1 MSTTVNAT
9 TDRIRLVGLSARGH
23 HGVLPFEREEGQLF
37 TVDVTLD
44 LGPRGTAV
52 AAVTDSLD
60 DAVDYSSVAN
70 AVVTVIEGE
79 PVNLLEALADRIA
92 ERVLAYPRVL
102 AAEITVHKPQAPLD
116 VAFEDVAMTI
126 YRTSESVGQSAG
138 AHAAE
143 PAEEE
148 QVPAEPRRFTSHRAE
163 PAEPGPAALG
173 VAAPPLQA
181 APPPAAQ
188 SPASDP
194 WAPDQWMSEAAD
206 AGAPAPGPSAEDPLG
221 LGGPET
227 GQAPPSAREADSEPG
242 AASLLDGP
250 DGAEPGLGLPEAD
263 PVGAFEPVSAMG
275 GADGADGADG
285 APAEARAAASED
297 SAPVESLPTGLPVQ
311 LPGEGRHRAE
321 PSGDAAVDSADE
333 PDPAR
338 SAGLVGLPGAGEP
351 EAGAE
356 PLTGGAG
363 AYPAGT
369 AEPPEGG
376 QEPLMAHSDPDSPL
390 APEPSQAVDAFGV
403 DAVPASPLSH
413 AGPEHAAAEA
423 AGPAPAPDE
432 AALGL
437 VDGPPVDGGHQVDAA
452 VGGAPAPALG
462 TASPADPPAAP
473 AEPVEPAPGA
483 APFAAP
489 APADPLE
496 QRPGRPVGAVF
507 ALGANAGH
515 LLVTLRAAV
524 RSLKGTEGIEVIQV
538 GPLARTVA
546 VVPEGGEPQPDYLNT
561 VVTVLTTLSP
571 RELLAVCQALESD
584 AGRVRTQHWGPR
596 TLDVDLVTVE
606 GVDSRDP
613 ELTLPH
619 AHAHERAFVLVP
631 WSQADPFA
639 ELGGRTV
646 TELAEQAPD
655 RSGLRWLAFD
665 WLDTDNIP
673 EKPTGPY
680 VAPPVVDE
688 DPEPVEQV
696 FNATRNEQSV
706 IDAELA
712 AEYLAGIGDLPPQD
726 AGAQGAR
733 EAQERYGDQY
743 GQQAAPDAEAPSG
756 GAPQAVHGPG
766 PEPAGLEADNP
777 FAAASFGTDYAV
789 PVDAAQAP
797 GQAPRPQEPEPLSVP
812 QVGEEDSWEAPLQWN
827 EVIGGTDG
835 MGPRQGS

>member
-1 MSTTVNAT
+1 MSTTLNAT

-44 LGPRGTAV
+44 LGARGTAV

-79 PVNLLEALADRIA
+79 PVSLLEALADRIA

-126 YRTSESVGQSAG
+126 YRTSDSAAHSGG

-143 PAEEE
+143 PAAEAEHA
-148 QVPAEPRRFTSHRAE
+148 PAEPRRFTSHRAE
-163 PAEPGPAALG
+163 PAEPEPAAALG
-173 VAAPPLQA
+173 VGALPLQS
-181 APPPAAQ
+181 APPPADEA
-188 SPASDP
+188 PASDP
-194 WAPDQWMSEAAD
+194 WGPDQWMSEAD
-206 AGAPAPGPSAEDPLG
+206 EAGAPAPGASAQDLLG
-221 LGGPET
+221 LGESETDQASRRSPEAGPEHS
-227 GQAPPSAREADSEPG
+227 GAP
-242 AASLLDGP
+242 LLGSTDGDGP
-250 DGAEPGLGLPEAD
+250 RVEPLG
-263 PVGAFEPVSAMG
+263 GFEPVSAVD
-275 GADGADGADG
+275 AVEAVDGAAGAHAPE
-285 APAEARAAASED
+285 APAAVSPEA
-297 SAPVESLPTGLPVQ
+297 APVESLPTGLPVQ

-321 PSGDAAVDSADE
+321 PSSDTAVGSADE
-333 PDPAR
+333 PAAPH
-338 SAGLVGLPGAGEP
+338 SAGLAEAPEPVAESFAGR
-351 EAGAE
+351 
-356 PLTGGAG
+356 AG
-363 AYPAGT
+363 AYSTGSADPV
-369 AEPPEGG
+369 EGG
-376 QEPLMAHSDPDSPL
+376 QETPGVEPAPLPYGES
-390 APEPSQAVDAFGV
+390 
-403 DAVPASPLSH
+403 
-413 AGPEHAAAEA
+413 EHVAAEPEA
-423 AGPAPAPDE
+423 PAPAPE
-432 AALGL
+432 ADLPLAEAPDSAQASFGL
-437 VDGPPVDGGHQVDAA
+437 TDGPLVDGGHQVDGA
-452 VGGAPAPALG
+452 VGGAAAPGPLSPAL
-462 TASPADPPAAP
+462 APSPADLPETA
-473 AEPVEPAPGA
+473 AEPVEAPAPLPTA
-483 APFAAP
+483 

-515 LLVTLRAAV
+515 VLVTLRAAV
-524 RSLKGTEGIEVIQV
+524 RSLKATEGIEVLQV

-546 VVPEGGEPQPDYLNT
+546 VVPEGGERQPDYLNT

-571 RELLAVCQALESD
+571 RELLAVCQALESE

-606 GVDSRDP
+606 GVDSQDP

-712 AEYLAGIGDLPPQD
+712 AEYLAGIGELPPQ
-726 AGAQGAR
+726 
-733 EAQERYGDQY
+733 EAQNPQDAPAVQQAQDHY
-743 GQQAAPDAEAPSG
+743 GQQGAPEAAAPAG
-756 GAPQAVHGPG
+756 GAPQAGALPDV
-766 PEPAGLEADNP
+766 EPAGLEADNP

-789 PVDAAQAP
+789 PVDAAQVP
-797 GQAPRPQEPEPLSVP
+797 GQTPGPDQSQGQAPEPQAPDQLPVP